1 MPFNFNLFSG
11 LLLPAFLHGI
21 IFSVLLFVRGRRE
34 ERLSDTLLGW
44 LLLLLTIK
52 LSFWMLGFAGWFDSH
67 DGFSTFMFYFPFS
80 NVLLIGPLL
89 YFYFLSL
96 TNADF
101 KFKRTDLRHFI
112 LPAIYLF
119 IVLLKSAI
127 DFIFYHP
134 FAETNQS
141 HFGTKGPWADILN
154 DYIVEFISYG
164 SFIYYLFLTTR
175 SYKKYQTYVEQN
187 FSTTEPIA
195 FSWIKNI
202 LYASAMGILI
212 FLVFEVISLLSQAG
226 GYVFFWYPY
235 LALGVIIY
243 YISIA
248 GYQTGNRSL
257 HQLHFQPDTAP
268 IATEPPS
275 IPSSH
280 IDIDGS
286 LKNDLQ
292 TLMATAKPYLDPELS
307 LAGLSKQMGI
317 QPSVLSKLINE
328 KFNQNFN
335 DFINEHRVN
344 EVIEKIKKGEH
355 RQQTLLGI
363 AFDAGFNSKATF
375 NRAFKKFTSV
385 SPKDWIVQF
394 QAIHS
399 PE

>member
-21 IFSVLLFVRGRRE
+21 IFSVLLFVRGRRD

-44 LLLLLTIK
+44 LLLLLAIK
-52 LSFWMLGFAGWFDSH
+52 LSFWMLGFAGWFDTH

-96 TNADF
+96 TNANF
-101 KFKRTDLRHFI
+101 KFTKAHLRHFI
-112 LPAIYLF
+112 LPAIYLLLV
-119 IVLLKSAI
+119 VLKCAV
-127 DFIFYHP
+127 DFIFYYP
-134 FAETNQS
+134 FAETSQS
-141 HFGTKGPWADILN
+141 HFATKGPWADVLN
-154 DYIVEFISYG
+154 DYIIDTIAYA
-164 SFIYYLFLTTR
+164 SFIYYLFLTIR

-202 LYASAMGILI
+202 LYASAIGILI
-212 FLVFEVISLLSQAG
+212 FLVFEIISLLTQAG

-235 LALGVIIY
+235 FALGVIIY

-257 HQLHFQPDTAP
+257 HQLHFQPETTP
-268 IATEPPS
+268 IAQVPPTL
-275 IPSSH
+275 PSSDV
-280 IDIDGS
+280 DIDGS
-286 LKNDLQ
+286 LKTDLQ
-292 TLMATAKPYLDPELS
+292 ALMATAKPYLDSELS
-307 LAGLSKQMGI
+307 LAGLSKKMGI

-328 KFNQNFN
+328 KFSQNFN
-335 DFINEHRVN
+335 DFINEYRVN

-355 RQQTLLGI
+355 KQQTLLGI

-375 NRAFKKFTSV
+375 NRAFKKSTSL
-385 SPKDWIVQF
+385 SPKDWIVQL
-394 QAIHS
+394 QSAKT

>member
-21 IFSVLLFVRGRRE
+21 IFSVLLFVRGKRD
-34 ERLSDTLLGW
+34 ERLSDIILGW
-44 LLLLLTIK
+44 LLLLLAIK
-52 LSFWMLGFAGWFDSH
+52 LSFWMLGFAGWFDTH

-101 KFKRTDLRHFI
+101 KFTKAHLRHFI

-119 IVLLKSAI
+119 IVVLKCAV
-127 DFIFYHP
+127 DFIFYYP
-134 FAETNQS
+134 FAETSQS
-141 HFGTKGPWADILN
+141 HFATKGPWSDVLN
-154 DYIVEFISYG
+154 DYIPELISYG
-164 SFIYYLFLTTR
+164 SFIYYISLTIR

-195 FSWIKNI
+195 FSWIRNI
-202 LYASAMGILI
+202 LYASAIGILI
-212 FLVFEVISLLSQAG
+212 FLLFEIISLVTDAG

-257 HQLHFQPDTAP
+257 HQLHFQPETIQAVP
-268 IATEPPS
+268 ESPTS
-275 IPSSH
+275 PSSY
-280 IDIDGS
+280 IDIDDS
-286 LKNDLQ
+286 LKNNLQ

-317 QPSVLSKLINE
+317 QPSILSKLINE

-335 DFINEHRVN
+335 DYINEYRVN
-344 EVIEKIKKGEH
+344 EVIEMIKKGTH
-355 RQQTLLGI
+355 LQQTLLSI

-375 NRAFKKFTSV
+375 NRAFKKSTSV
-385 SPKDWIVQF
+385 SPKDWIAQF
-394 QAIHS
+394 QS
-399 PE
+399 SKTQE